1 MRRTGANARFRE
13 SSRFKCSEAA
23 VRIRPFGA
31 RQRKSRLTVSRLTW
45 SYVVS
50 GKRRNLHAN
59 RTRPLALC
67 ERSHFIGFE
76 EPSVWVRAIRL
87 GCYY

>member
-50 GKRRNLHAN
+50 GNAEICTPIARGRWRFAKGHIL
-59 RTRPLALC
+59 
-67 ERSHFIGFE
+67 
-76 EPSVWVRAIRL
+76 
-87 GCYY
+87 